1 MSASFSYY
9 FQRQELSLLPS
20 FLIILSSVRC
30 NEPFTSQTV
39 IKPTAKCCLQPRRP
53 PIWTGPTNKS
63 NVFIQISFV
72 IRGLESG
79 GLYLEGVALTND
91 LQQTLE
97 HGLLKANVSN
107 KNLHP
112 SDSNKFAA
120 AFQTVQQPKPAI
132 PVLPLPL
139 EIINNN
145 NGQIGSN
152 YRHSVIKRKIHLRP
166 PLKIWI
172 L

>member
-1 MSASFSYY
+1 M
-9 FQRQELSLLPS
+9 
-20 FLIILSSVRC
+20 
-30 NEPFTSQTV
+30 
-39 IKPTAKCCLQPRRP
+39 
-53 PIWTGPTNKS
+53 TN
-63 NVFIQISFV
+63 N
-72 IRGLESG
+72 
-79 GLYLEGVALTND
+79 

-107 KNLHP
+107 KNLYP
-112 SDSNKFAA
+112 SDSNRSAA

-152 YRHSVIKRKIHLRP
+152 YRHSIIKRKIHLKSTENLDIINGP
-166 PLKIWI
+166 HFPVETENVKSLSVASM
-172 L
+172 LQCSFAFPAAE